1 LKYKPSVQPVELG
14 SEAEFKDVEHG
25 RPCRIVGHGKISNNP
40 GDNEDEL
47 QVGSQVHAGTDGVT
61 CAHFI
66 PGSTNCFLTKGLS

>member
-1 LKYKPSVQPVELG
+1 M
-14 SEAEFKDVEHG
+14 AIHFK
-25 RPCRIVGHGKISNNP
+25 VGHGKISNNP